1 MRYIVAAVLI
11 TASAFLG
18 CDEVST
24 PYEKKGNVDPVDTT
38 GYGQHVLLEEFT
50 GHTCRNCPVGHK
62 VAEQLRGLYGEKIVT
77 MAIHAGAFALP
88 EAEYPEDFR
97 TAAGDA
103 LNTLFKVSSY
113 PAGVVNRSPVSGQY
127 VQSSVAWASLV
138 DTLSKGQ
145 SPFKITLTPT
155 FDGSSKAFS
164 LGVRVQTRAP
174 YSSTKPVSMMWY
186 IVEDSVI
193 APQLNF
199 NTRVP
204 TYLHRDMLRDAPMG
218 VYGKSFFTS
227 TTIPANTK
235 KDTTLTYS
243 FASVPYVPEKCKA
256 IVVMALPDPDYRV
269 LQVSEVHVAGK

>member
-1 MRYIVAAVLI
+1 MKQIVAAACVAL
-11 TASAFLG
+11 ALLMG
-18 CDEVST
+18 CDEVNP
-24 PYEKKGNVDPVDTT
+24 PYEKSGNVGPVDTT

-62 VAEQLRGLYGEKIVT
+62 VAEQLRTLYGEKIVT
-77 MAIHAGAFALP
+77 MAIHAGAFAIP

-97 TAAGDA
+97 TSAGDA

-113 PAGVVNRSPVSGQY
+113 PAGVVNRAPVSGQY

-145 SPFKITLTPT
+145 SPFKLTLTPT
-155 FDGSSKAFS
+155 YTAATKSLS
-164 LGVRVQTRAP
+164 LGVRVQTRAL
-174 YSSTKPVSMMWY
+174 YTSSKPVAMMWY

-199 NTRVP
+199 NTRIPNYV
-204 TYLHRDMLRDAPMG
+204 HKDVFRDAPMG
-218 VYGKSFFTS
+218 VYGKAFFSSNTIAAK
-227 TTIPANTK
+227 TT
-235 KDTTLTYS
+235 KDTTLNYS

-256 IVVMALPDPDYRV
+256 IVVMALQEPDYRV
-269 LQVSEVHVAGK
+269 LQVSEVHVVKE